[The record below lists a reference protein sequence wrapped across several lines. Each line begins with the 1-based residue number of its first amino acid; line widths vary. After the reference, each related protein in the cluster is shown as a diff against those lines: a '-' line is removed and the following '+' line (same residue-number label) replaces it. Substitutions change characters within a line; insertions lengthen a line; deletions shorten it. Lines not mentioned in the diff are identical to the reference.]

1 MVSMIFKE
9 VGMVQFTLS
18 LIILSVVNLLSLALF
33 GIDKLSSVKR
43 GWRIPESSLLLAALV
58 GPFGAFAGMLI
69 FRHKTRKMKFILV
82 PIFLILQLVLLVY
95 LNLV

>member
-1 MVSMIFKE
+1 MIFKE

>member
-1 MVSMIFKE
+1 
-9 VGMVQFTLS
+9 MVQFTLS
-18 LIILSVVNLLSLALF
+18 LIILSVVNLLALVLF

-43 GWRIPESSLLLAALV
+43 GWRIPESNLLLAALV

-82 PIFLILQLVLLVY
+82 PIFLIIQLVLLVY
-95 LNLV
+95 LDLV

>member
-1 MVSMIFKE
+1 
-9 VGMVQFTLS
+9 MVQFTLS

>member
-1 MVSMIFKE
+1 
-9 VGMVQFTLS
+9 MVQVHLT
-18 LIILSVVNLLSLALF
+18 IILLSTVNLLSLVLF

-43 GWRIPESSLLLAALV
+43 GWRIPESNLLLAALV

-82 PIFLILQLVLLVY
+82 PIFLIIQLVLLVY
-95 LNLV
+95 LDLV